1 MGLWL
6 TRGNE
11 TNVVV
16 PAKAGTHC
24 PYNGFPLA
32 RE

>member
-1 MGLWL
+1 MGLQP

-11 TNVVV
+11 KIVV

-24 PYNGFPLA
+24 RANGFPLA